1 MTSAT
6 VRRRPGGLMRTL
18 DRSGWPAAFPFLAVA
33 LFGFTVFQ
41 LIPIIRGFYYSVTDW
56 NLLQDP
62 TFVGLKNFQDI
73 IDDKVFWNALIV
85 TTEYV
90 LINIGLQTVLAI
102 GIALLMDR
110 LTRST
115 ILRSL
120 ILLPWLISN
129 VVVAM
134 TFLWILDFNLG
145 IVNKLITS
153 LGLGGVSFFGEQAL
167 VMPTIAVIN
176 VWRHMGYTALL
187 IFGGLQL
194 IPKDMYEA
202 GGLDG
207 ASEWQ
212 MFRKITLPLLR
223 PVLALVLT
231 ITIIGSFQIFDTVAV
246 ATQGGPVNAS
256 RVINYY
262 IFDQAFGRFHFGYAA
277 AMAVVLFA
285 ILAAISFIQL
295 RLSRAGTSDLA

>member
-6 VRRRPGGLMRTL
+6 IPRRPGGLMRTL
-18 DRSGWPAAFPFLAVA
+18 NGSGWPAAFPFLAVA

-41 LIPIIRGFYYSVTDW
+41 LIPIIRGFFYSVSDW

-62 TFVGLKNFQDI
+62 TFIGLENFQDI
-73 IDDKVFWNALIV
+73 INDKVFWNALIV

-90 LINIGLQTVLAI
+90 LINIGLQTALAI

-285 ILAAISFIQL
+285 ILAVISFIQL

>member
-1 MTSAT
+1 MTSASEP
-6 VRRRPGGLMRTL
+6 RRHGGLRTSL
-18 DRSGWPAAFPFLAVA
+18 DRTGWPAAFPFLAVA
-33 LFGFTVFQ
+33 LFGFTIFQ
-41 LIPIIRGFYYSVTDW
+41 LIPIIRGFFYSVTDW

-62 TFVGLKNFQDI
+62 KFVGLKNFQAI
-73 IDDKVFWNALIV
+73 IDDKVFWNALGV
-85 TTEYV
+85 TIEYV
-90 LINIGLQTVLAI
+90 LINIGLQTALAL
-102 GIALLMDR
+102 GIAVLMDR
-110 LTRST
+110 VTRSVVV
-115 ILRSL
+115 RSV

-134 TFLWILDFNLG
+134 TFLWLFDFNLG

-153 LGLGGVSFFGEQAL
+153 LGLDGVSFFGDQAL
-167 VMPTIAVIN
+167 VIPTIAGIN
-176 VWRHMGYTALL
+176 VWRHVGYTALL
-187 IFGGLQL
+187 IFAGLQL

-202 GGLDG
+202 GGIDG

-223 PVLALVLT
+223 PVLALVIT
-231 ITIIGSFQIFDTVAV
+231 ITVIGSFQIFDTVAV

-262 IFDQAFGRFHFGYAA
+262 IFEQAFGRFHFGYAA

-285 ILAAISFIQL
+285 ILASISFANL
-295 RLSRAGTSDLA
+295 RLTRAGESDLA

>member
-1 MTSAT
+1 
-6 VRRRPGGLMRTL
+6 V
-18 DRSGWPAAFPFLAVA
+18 
-33 LFGFTVFQ
+33 
-41 LIPIIRGFYYSVTDW
+41 I
-56 NLLQDP
+56 
-62 TFVGLKNFQDI
+62 
-73 IDDKVFWNALIV
+73 
-85 TTEYV
+85 
-90 LINIGLQTVLAI
+90 
-102 GIALLMDR
+102 
-110 LTRST
+110 
-115 ILRSL
+115 
-120 ILLPWLISN
+120 
-129 VVVAM
+129 
-134 TFLWILDFNLG
+134 
-145 IVNKLITS
+145 
-153 LGLGGVSFFGEQAL
+153 
-167 VMPTIAVIN
+167 PTIAVIN

>member
-1 MTSAT
+1 
-6 VRRRPGGLMRTL
+6 MRTL
-18 DRSGWPAAFPFLAVA
+18 DRSGWSAAFPFLAVA

-102 GIALLMDR
+102 GIALVMDR

-115 ILRSL
+115 LLRSL
-120 ILLPWLISN
+120 ILVPWLISN

-194 IPKDMYEA
+194 IPKEMYEA

>member
-6 VRRRPGGLMRTL
+6 VPRRPGGLMRTL

-153 LGLGGVSFFGEQAL
+153 LGIGGVSFFGEQA
-167 VMPTIAVIN
+167 
-176 VWRHMGYTALL
+176 R
-187 IFGGLQL
+187 
-194 IPKDMYEA
+194 
-202 GGLDG
+202 
-207 ASEWQ
+207 
-212 MFRKITLPLLR
+212 FRWLF
-223 PVLALVLT
+223 
-231 ITIIGSFQIFDTVAV
+231 SFVFV
-246 ATQGGPVNAS
+246 
-256 RVINYY
+256 
-262 IFDQAFGRFHFGYAA
+262 FH
-277 AMAVVLFA
+277 
-285 ILAAISFIQL
+285 
-295 RLSRAGTSDLA
+295 R